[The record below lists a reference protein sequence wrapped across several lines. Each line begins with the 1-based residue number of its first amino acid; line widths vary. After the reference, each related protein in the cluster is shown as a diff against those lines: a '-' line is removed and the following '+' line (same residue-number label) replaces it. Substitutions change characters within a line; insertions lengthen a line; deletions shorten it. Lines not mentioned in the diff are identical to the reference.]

1 VSRTILLTNDDGV
14 FAPALQQLKTRLGE
28 FGRVVIVAPDR
39 DQSATSH
46 SLTLHRP
53 FRIHSHGD
61 DAYSVDGTPTDCVVT
76 AWYGLLEQ
84 PPDLVISG
92 INHGPNMGEDVFYS
106 GTVAAAIEGTLQGAP
121 SVAVSLVTR
130 ERTDFA
136 EPAAFV
142 QRLVRRVLDHGLPPR
157 RLLNVNIPHRPWS
170 DVLGVRVTR
179 LGSRVYRDTL
189 VRKVDPRGRDYY
201 WIGGQDPVWQEVEGT
216 DFHAVSEGAISVTP
230 LRLDLT
236 DERALVDMA
245 SWNLEK

>member
-1 VSRTILLTNDDGV
+1 MILLITNDDGI
-14 FAPALQQLKTRLGE
+14 FAPALQQLREALAPL
-28 FGRVVIVAPDR
+28 GRVVTVAPDR

-53 FRIHSHGD
+53 FRIQRHEQD
-61 DAYSVDGTPTDCVVT
+61 VYSVDGTPTDCVVT
-76 AWYGLLEQ
+76 AWYGLLDAL
-84 PPDLVISG
+84 PDLVVSG

-121 SVAVSLVTR
+121 SIAVSLVTR
-130 ERTDFA
+130 ERTDFV

-142 QRLVRRVLDHGLPPR
+142 GRLVRQVIERGLGPR

-170 DVLGVRVTR
+170 EVRGVRVTR

-201 WIGGQDPVWQEVEGT
+201 WIGGQDPVWESVEGT
-216 DFHAVSEGAISVTP
+216 DFHAVEQGAISVTP

-236 DERALVDMA
+236 DETARVDMG
-245 SWNLEK
+245 SWMLEK